1 MTRSEKPQDI
11 NSLVTA
17 LLNGIQNKTLANDQ
31 GKLPSEYQLMAQYQ
45 VSRYALRQAL
55 SQLSDLGYIY
65 QVQGVGSFV
74 RPRRVN
80 NTLTVQH
87 NLGLT
92 EEMARPGRTIRTVT
106 ASRRKIQAADADF
119 LPENSEVSLQTALIE
134 ITRLRTLDDEPYL
147 TEQSYYLEAIANDI
161 PEASLYD
168 SVFDYIETTQKLKIG
183 FIDKVISS
191 EPLNRQGADFFHLPI
206 GAPTLVVR
214 DDTFLSCGKLL
225 AFSKICY
232 DYRKAELFMFKKN
245 Y

>member
-1 MTRSEKPQDI
+1 MAQTEKPQNI
-11 NSLVTA
+11 KSLVTA
-17 LLNGIQNKTLANDQ
+17 LLEGIQNKTLADSK

-55 SQLSDLGYIY
+55 SQLGDLGYIY
-65 QVQGVGSFV
+65 QAQGIGSFV

-80 NTLTVQH
+80 NALAVQH

-92 EEMARPGRTIRTVT
+92 EEMARPGRTIRTVV
-106 ASRRKIQAADADF
+106 ASRRIIQAAEADF
-119 LPENSEVSLQTALIE
+119 LPENSEISLQTTLIE
-134 ITRLRTLDDEPYL
+134 IKRLRTLDDEPYL
-147 TEQSYYLEAIANDI
+147 TEQSYYLEVIAKEI
-161 PEASLYD
+161 PDSALYD
-168 SVFDYIETTQKLKIG
+168 SVFDYIETKQKLKIG

-191 EPLNRQGADFFHLPI
+191 EPLNAQGADFFQLPV

-214 DDTFLSCGKLL
+214 DDTFLSAGKLL